1 MTQSVTELGL
11 PTPKERRRLREA
23 ADLTYEEVAA
33 AVGVTS
39 NTVRSWETGRTHPRG
54 RKLEAYSKLLTR
66 LAADA
71 SRNPAPAGPTAQ
83 AEGST
88 SQDGR
93 ERGPERGSERGSDQ
107 RSNRGSE
114 RGSDQGSN
122 RGTDRASN
130 RGTERGSDQRSNRGT
145 DRASNQASNRGTD
158 RGSAQGSDRG
168 TDQGSAQGSDQGS
181 DRGTDRGSAQ
191 GSDRGT
197 DQGSAQGSDQGSD
210 RRSDRRSNP
219 GSDQRTDPG
228 SDQRSDPEPAVAA
241 RPDRAEAPEAG
252 SAADR
257 TQGRTDSTGTPA
269 AAGTAN
275 RPMPRPARA
284 NGVATPQSGA
294 KPAGAPGASAAASTT
309 GDSAATGPAG
319 PDTDAA
325 SAPDA
330 TPGGTPDSAAEGAGA
345 PGSDADPADAAEA
358 SEGRF
363 GLRMMR
369 GLTRPVGAQTRP
381 KAAVKRAGKPPV
393 GMPRHEAKSP
403 VRAGAAAGG
412 SHGGG
417 GRATLRPGGPALPG
431 TATDTGTG
439 TPPDTGSATGPGSEP
454 RSGKAAGP
462 NTGQGRGNPAG
473 PDSEAAARTSTT
485 GPDSGAATDPDPA
498 PAAGKAPARD
508 SGPGS
513 ASGPAPD
520 SASDSAP
527 DSASGS
533 ASGSAPD
540 SAPDSAS
547 CSAPESA
554 PSSRPDFASG
564 PARNSPP
571 DSASAGKATAPA
583 EPGEAAAK
591 AGARAAEAGTAPGAD
606 PDTDPGEDA
615 PKVTPASAFDALYD
629 RTAPALARQAYLLT
643 GRHALACEA
652 VERAFQ
658 QAWDRWPEVA
668 TDPDPVGW
676 VRAATYEYALS
687 PWHRFRRSHR
697 HPEEPPAD
705 PADRVLLDAMLEL
718 PPAHRRT
725 VLLYDGV
732 GLDLPDTAA
741 ETEASTP
748 TAGSRLVNAHAD
760 LADVLPELDGVAPAK
775 QSAVLRERLGT
786 LRPPGRLEPR
796 AAAAVRLSGE
806 HRTRLWTR
814 AVVGVSAVIAAATAY
829 TWVTAP
835 TEYEP
840 PRAPGASVSGVPP
853 HSGPQQL
860 TDEGR
865 QLHDKL
871 LSDPSAGPSR
881 ISPSLE

>member
-1 MTQSVTELGL
+1 MASDPGATPGSTLGSAAERAGAPTGAALADAGSGPETESD
-11 PTPKERRRLREA
+11 
-23 ADLTYEEVAA
+23 ADSDADTDTDADADADSAA
-33 AVGVTS
+33 A
-39 NTVRSWETGRTHPRG
+39 
-54 RKLEAYSKLLTR
+54 
-66 LAADA
+66 
-71 SRNPAPAGPTAQ
+71 
-83 AEGST
+83 
-88 SQDGR
+88 
-93 ERGPERGSERGSDQ
+93 
-107 RSNRGSE
+107 
-114 RGSDQGSN
+114 
-122 RGTDRASN
+122 
-130 RGTERGSDQRSNRGT
+130 
-145 DRASNQASNRGTD
+145 
-158 RGSAQGSDRG
+158 
-168 TDQGSAQGSDQGS
+168 
-181 DRGTDRGSAQ
+181 
-191 GSDRGT
+191 
-197 DQGSAQGSDQGSD
+197 
-210 RRSDRRSNP
+210 
-219 GSDQRTDPG
+219 
-228 SDQRSDPEPAVAA
+228 
-241 RPDRAEAPEAG
+241 AEAP
-252 SAADR
+252 
-257 TQGRTDSTGTPA
+257 
-269 AAGTAN
+269 
-275 RPMPRPARA
+275 
-284 NGVATPQSGA
+284 
-294 KPAGAPGASAAASTT
+294 
-309 GDSAATGPAG
+309 
-319 PDTDAA
+319 
-325 SAPDA
+325 
-330 TPGGTPDSAAEGAGA
+330 
-345 PGSDADPADAAEA
+345 
-358 SEGRF
+358 EGRF

-381 KAAVKRAGKPPV
+381 KAAVKRASKPPV

-403 VRAGAAAGG
+403 VRAGAATGG

-417 GRATLRPGGPALPG
+417 GRSTLRPGGPALPS
-431 TATDTGTG
+431 TATNTPTG
-439 TPPDTGSATGPGSEP
+439 TPPDTDSATGPNSEP

-462 NTGQGRGNPAG
+462 GRRNPAAPGPEAATRTNTTDPGSAATTGPGAGTATG
-473 PDSEAAARTSTT
+473 PDSERASGPGSEAAARTKTTSPGSAAATGPGSTGTTGPASGAATGPDSQRATAPGSETTTRTKTTSPGSAAATGPGSTGTT
-485 GPDSGAATDPDPA
+485 GPDSGAATGPDSERATGPGSGGGSDPGSSPA
-498 PAAGKAPARD
+498 PAAGKTSAR
-508 SGPGS
+508 
-513 ASGPAPD
+513 ASGPD
-520 SASDSAP
+520 STSGSVLDSPP

-533 ASGSAPD
+533 VPDSGPDSALDSPPGSASGSGHRSVPD
-540 SAPDSAS
+540 PGHRSAPDPAS
-547 CSAPESA
+547 VGKDTP
-554 PSSRPDFASG
+554 
-564 PARNSPP
+564 PA
-571 DSASAGKATAPA
+571 A
-583 EPGEAAAK
+583 PGEGAAK
-591 AGARAAEAGTAPGAD
+591 AGPPAAAAGAD
-606 PDTDPGEDA
+606 PAEA
-615 PKVTPASAFDALYD
+615 PEAPEATPTSAFDALYG

-658 QAWDRWPEVA
+658 LAWDRWPEVA

-697 HPEEPPAD
+697 HPDEPPAD

-796 AAAAVRLSGE
+796 AAAVVRLSGE

>member
-1 MTQSVTELGL
+1 MTQSVAELGL

-23 ADLTYEEVAA
+23 ADLTHEEVAA

-66 LAADA
+66 LAAEA
-71 SRNPAPAGPTAQ
+71 SRDPAPAGPTARG
-83 AEGST
+83 EGSAAR
-88 SQDGR
+88 DGSGGGSG
-93 ERGPERGSERGSDQ
+93 RGPDQGPDRSPERGSDRNSDRNSGRSPDRSSDRGPDRGSDRGSDQSPERGSDRNSD
-107 RSNRGSE
+107 RSPDQGSDQSPD
-114 RGSDQGSN
+114 RGSDQGPERES
-122 RGTDRASN
+122 DRNS
-130 RGTERGSDQRSNRGT
+130 GPGSGRN
-145 DRASNQASNRGTD
+145 
-158 RGSAQGSDRG
+158 SDRG
-168 TDQGSAQGSDQGS
+168 TA
-181 DRGTDRGSAQ
+181 A
-191 GSDRGT
+191 
-197 DQGSAQGSDQGSD
+197 
-210 RRSDRRSNP
+210 
-219 GSDQRTDPG
+219 
-228 SDQRSDPEPAVAA
+228 AA
-241 RPDRAEAPEAG
+241 RPDQADAPEAG
-252 SAADR
+252 SATDR
-257 TQGRTDSTGTPA
+257 TRGRADSTGTA
-269 AAGTAN
+269 AAATGTSN
-275 RPMPRPARA
+275 RPTPHPAWA
-284 NGVATPQSGA
+284 NGTATPQSGA
-294 KPAGAPGASAAASTT
+294 NPAGAPGASATGSTT
-309 GDSAATGPAG
+309 AAGSATTGPDG
-319 PDTDAA
+319 TDTDAA
-325 SAPDA
+325 SAPGA
-330 TPGGTPDSAAEGAGA
+330 TPGSTLGSAALADAGSGLGSGSEA
-345 PGSDADPADAAEA
+345 ESDADSDVDSDTAAAAEA
-358 SEGRF
+358 PEGRF

-381 KAAVKRAGKPPV
+381 KAAVKRASKPPV
-393 GMPRHEAKSP
+393 GTPRHESKSP
-403 VRAGAAAGG
+403 VRAGAGTGG
-412 SHGGG
+412 GHGGG
-417 GRATLRPGGPALPG
+417 GRATLRPGGPALPS
-431 TATDTGTG
+431 TATNTGTG
-439 TPPDTGSATGPGSEP
+439 TPPDTDSATGGDSEP

-462 NTGQGRGNPAG
+462 GGGNPAG
-473 PDSEAAARTSTT
+473 PGTEAAARTSTT
-485 GPDSGAATDPDPA
+485 GPDTAAVT
-498 PAAGKAPARD
+498 
-508 SGPGS
+508 GPGS
-513 ASGPAPD
+513 GTATRPD
-520 SASDSAP
+520 SERASEP
-527 DSASGS
+527 DSASGSALDAPPDS

-540 SAPDSAS
+540 SAHP
-547 CSAPESA
+547 SAPGEGATKAGPPAAAADADPAEA
-554 PSSRPDFASG
+554 PEA
-564 PARNSPP
+564 PP
-571 DSASAGKATAPA
+571 KATP
-583 EPGEAAAK
+583 
-591 AGARAAEAGTAPGAD
+591 T
-606 PDTDPGEDA
+606 
-615 PKVTPASAFDALYD
+615 SAFDALYD

-658 QAWDRWPEVA
+658 LAWDRWPEVA

-697 HPEEPPAD
+697 HPDEPPAD

-796 AAAAVRLSGE
+796 AAAVVRLSGE